1 MSIDMGS
8 FGTYTGPTFTAPVDF
23 NAIGTNGPDVISGY
37 GNGVTADG
45 AWAPAPGPAPA
56 PQQQTAADP
65 NAGLIAYLKAQADAS
80 AAREA
85 AALQQAR
92 EAASAFLTNTLRTF
106 GLDSLGGQVDALIQQ
121 WGTNSDVIGLKLK
134 ETTEYKTRFAGLLN
148 LQTKGITDVQNE
160 AQYLQLE
167 SSYRQVFRDAGLTSF
182 LGAPGSTD
190 EQKAIGDIV
199 GKYSLSVN
207 EVKDRV
213 ADSQRVWANTPQ
225 EVKDAFAT
233 YYGVDATQGVAYSLD
248 PMRTSE
254 IINRQ
259 ANAAIAGG
267 LAAVHQLKI
276 GLGVADQ
283 IANIAGTTDINQG
296 QLASDMVN
304 ASLLRDNAVK
314 LASIESST
322 LSDDTAVQASLN
334 LDAAARKKVDTLQS
348 RERARFG
355 GSSAFG
361 KGSLS
366 RNNGA

>member
-56 PQQQTAADP
+56 PQQQTAEDP
-65 NAGLIAYLKAQADAS
+65 NAGLIAYLKGQAEAA

-182 LGAPGSTD
+182 LGAPGSAD
-190 EQKAIGDIV
+190 EQKAIGRIV
-199 GKYSLSVN
+199 GDYSLSVN

-296 QLASDMVN
+296 QLASDLVGAETMRN
-304 ASLLRDNAVK
+304 ATTR
-314 LASIESST
+314 LAQLEGST
-322 LSDDTAVQASLN
+322 LSDDTAVQASLG
-334 LDAAARKKVDTLQS
+334 LDAAAQKKVGVLQS

-355 GSSAFG
+355 GSSATV
-361 KGSLS
+361 KGTLS
-366 RNNGA
+366 RNSGF

>member
-37 GNGVTADG
+37 GNGVTAHG

-65 NAGLIAYLKAQADAS
+65 NAGLIAYLKAQAEAA

-106 GLDSLGGQVDALIQQ
+106 GLDSLGTQVDSLIQQ
-121 WGTNSDVIGLKLK
+121 WGTNSDVIALKLK
-134 ETTEYKTRFAGLLN
+134 DTTEYKTRFAGLLN

-190 EQKAIGDIV
+190 EQKAIGRIV
-199 GKYSLSVN
+199 GDYSLSVN

-233 YYGVDATQGVAYSLD
+233 YYGVDATQGVSYSLD

-283 IANIAGTTDINQG
+283 IANIAGSTDINQG
-296 QLASDMVN
+296 QLASDLVGAETMRN
-304 ASLLRDNAVK
+304 ATSR
-314 LASIESST
+314 LAQLEGST
-322 LSDDTAVQASLN
+322 LSDDTAVQASLG
-334 LDAAARKKVDTLQS
+334 LDAAAQKKVGTLQS

-355 GSSAFG
+355 GSSATV
-361 KGSLS
+361 KGTLS
-366 RNNGA
+366 RNSGF

>member
-37 GNGVTADG
+37 GNGVAADG
-45 AWAPAPGPAPA
+45 SWAPAPSGGGGGGG
-56 PQQQTAADP
+56 TAADP
-65 NAGLIAYLKAQADAS
+65 NAGLIAYLKAQADAA

-121 WGTNSDVIGLKLK
+121 WGTNSDVIALKLK
-134 ETTEYKTRFAGLLN
+134 DTTEYKTRFAGLLN

-213 ADSQRVWANTPQ
+213 ADSQRIAANTPQ
-225 EVKDAFAT
+225 EVKDAFMN
-233 YYGVDATQGVAYSLD
+233 YYGVDSTQLVAYSLD
-248 PMRTSE
+248 PARTSE

-267 LAAVHQLKI
+267 LAAVNQLKI

-296 QLASDMVN
+296 QLASDLVN
-304 ASLLRDNAVK
+304 AQTMRNATAR
-314 LASIESST
+314 LAQIEGST
-322 LSDDTAVQASLN
+322 LSDDTAVQASLG
-334 LDAAARKKVDTLQS
+334 LDAAAQKKVGTLQS

-355 GSSAFG
+355 GSSAVV
-361 KGSLS
+361 KGTLS
-366 RNNGA
+366 RNSGF